1 MNKKNITDALK
12 ETYDSFCDS
21 YQKLDEKIDKNFNSF
36 KEKYGT
42 KIDSSNFKNSF
53 EASDVMETFRNIKTD
68 YKSLSIKIKN
78 EERKR
83 DLFFNNLSQDY
94 GRVCSLVSPYE
105 ESEPEFSND
114 LNDFY
119 EPYCDKGVVKLNHN
133 IKYNN
138 EKYGKIKSVLT
149 TKDISEASPKLEV
162 IKEKFDKRKVE
173 IDKKREEERI
183 NQKEIEDKKLEE
195 QEMKK
200 KEEEEKRN
208 AELEARRLLKEK
220 RMNLENKYKSKRS
233 ECEYALSKFF
243 DPNKFQEIIG
253 IKISSAPFTT
263 DLESCSDTVLEQ
275 WCNAFDNFI
284 REAKNYLNEA
294 KKFNDQVVAFLNEL
308 STKISRDNRLKPFLL
323 NYGYKHNDI
332 DIYKN
337 VWMIYDEMYTDF
349 IDVHYFGKHIEEK
362 KGHDKYVALDNKFRK
377 ERRNSFLLVEYN
389 SGDGNFETKCRNVT
403 GFYTRDGW
411 SNTFEFLDKLY
422 KQLYT
427 YNGYYGCFTSEINQI
442 CNFLKTI
449 NNLPCRI

>member
-1 MNKKNITDALK
+1 MKVFLGGTCNGSEWREQIMPQLMCN
-12 ETYDSFCDS
+12 Y
-21 YQKLDEKIDKNFNSF
+21 FNPVV
-36 KEKYGT
+36 EDWT
-42 KIDSSNFKNSF
+42 
-53 EASDVMETFRNIKTD
+53 
-68 YKSLSIKIKN
+68 
-78 EERKR
+78 
-83 DLFFNNLSQDY
+83 
-94 GRVCSLVSPYE
+94 
-105 ESEPEFSND
+105 PE
-114 LNDFY
+114 
-119 EPYCDKGVVKLNHN
+119 CQA
-133 IKYNN
+133 I
-138 EKYGKIKSVLT
+138 
-149 TKDISEASPKLEV
+149 
-162 IKEKFDKRKVE
+162 
-173 IDKKREEERI
+173 
-183 NQKEIEDKKLEE
+183 EE
-195 QEMKK
+195 QEKVICDYHLYVITPKMKGVFSIAEVVNDSMK
-200 KEEEEKRN
+200 LKDKCIFCVTKEEDDDDFQQHELKSLKATEKLITN
-208 AELEARRLLKEK
+208 
-220 RMNLENKYKSKRS
+220 N
-233 ECEYALSKFF
+233 
-243 DPNKFQEIIG
+243 G
-253 IKISSAPFTT
+253 G
-263 DLESCSDTVLEQ
+263 TVLSTLGE
-275 WCNAFDNFI
+275 
-284 REAKNYLNEA
+284 
-294 KKFNDQVVAFLNEL
+294 VVAFLNEL